1 MRSKSICFFSI
12 KGLSN
17 RLIDWV
23 KSEPAAHQLF
33 FKYGMLNSIWRR
45 EYHLCLLEPERPPQS
60 KESLFHSFKS
70 FTDKENAELI
80 KLLTTDFKS
89 KNDDDEDFIQ
99 ESPKSPLKL
108 ELSNNSLLN
117 SRLETVTFASKSKQL
132 HLPRLFLSSKLEVE
146 EGLKLIRY

>member
-1 MRSKSICFFSI
+1 M
-12 KGLSN
+12 
-17 RLIDWV
+17 
-23 KSEPAAHQLF
+23 
-33 FKYGMLNSIWRR
+33 
-45 EYHLCLLEPERPPQS
+45 CLLEPERPPQS

-132 HLPRLFLSSKLEVE
+132 HLPKLFLSSKLEVE